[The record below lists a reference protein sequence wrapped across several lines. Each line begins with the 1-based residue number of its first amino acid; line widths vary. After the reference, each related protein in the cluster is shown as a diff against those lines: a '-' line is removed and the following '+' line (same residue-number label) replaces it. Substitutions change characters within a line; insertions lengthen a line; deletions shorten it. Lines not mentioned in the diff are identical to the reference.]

1 MCPACVS
8 NLAIMIFGLSSTS
21 GLAALVL
28 TATNSNKNSN
38 EVESEEG
45 KIDQDHNEI
54 I

>member
-1 MCPACVS
+1 MCPACIS

-28 TATNSNKNSN
+28 TAANGKN
-38 EVESEEG
+38 EVEPE
-45 KIDQDHNEI
+45 KDKTDQDHNQI